1 MPDNSSPS
9 LEYQVYDP
17 ERQEIRVVVIQP
29 PKRLYWLHALLF
41 LATVFTTLC
50 IGARMQFNFNHN
62 LPLFS
67 SEFSQDVDYWPW
79 GWVLQDLHRLAL
91 GIPFSATLLA
101 ILGAHEMGH
110 FLTAVRR
117 RTFATLPFFIP
128 APTLIGTLGAFIRI
142 RSPIRSRSDL
152 FDVGV
157 AGPIAGFIVAIPL
170 LFLGLMLSQPLTA
183 QSSQSDI
190 AFGLPLI
197 FTLAHSILAAS
208 GNLLAGRFGLNDI
221 YLHPVAI
228 AAWFGVFATALNLLP
243 GGQLDGGH
251 IIFAVRPQWH
261 RPVSMLAIVVLLVL
275 SWYFWAGW
283 LLWAVVLRMTGARHP
298 DVPLSPPMNQK
309 RKWVAAL
316 SLLMLILSMTP
327 TAIRERDDETQQL
340 RKGSLKNVLENLRQ
354 HRMQNRQ
361 QSSPPQNR

>member
-1 MPDNSSPS
+1 MPDNSSSS
-9 LEYQVYDP
+9 LEYQIYDP

-29 PKRLYWLHALLF
+29 PKRRYWLHALLF
-41 LATVFTTLC
+41 LATIFTTLC
-50 IGARMQFNFNHN
+50 IGARMQYNFNYN

-67 SEFSQDVDYWPW
+67 TDTDYWPW
-79 GWVLQDLHRLAL
+79 VWVLEDMRRLAL
-91 GIPFSATLLA
+91 GIPFSFTLLA

-110 FLTAVRR
+110 FVTAVRR
-117 RTFATLPFFIP
+117 RIFATLPFFIP

-170 LFLGLMLSQPLTA
+170 LFVGLMLSRPLTT

-197 FTLAHSILAAS
+197 FTMAHSILAAS
-208 GNLLAGRFGLNDI
+208 GNLLAGHFALNDI

-261 RPVSMLAIVVLLVL
+261 RPVSMLAIVVLLLL

-298 DVPLSPPMNQK
+298 DVPPAPPMNQK
-309 RKWVAAL
+309 RKWVAVMA
-316 SLLMLILSMTP
+316 LLMLILSLTP

-340 RKGSLKNVLENLRQ
+340 RKSSLKNVLESVRK
-354 HRMQNRQ
+354 HRMQNQ
-361 QSSPPQNR
+361 QHSAPPETR

>member
-1 MPDNSSPS
+1 
-9 LEYQVYDP
+9 
-17 ERQEIRVVVIQP
+17 
-29 PKRLYWLHALLF
+29 
-41 LATVFTTLC
+41 
-50 IGARMQFNFNHN
+50 MQFNFNHN

-67 SEFSQDVDYWPW
+67 TDTDYWPW

-110 FLTAVRR
+110 FITAVRR
-117 RTFATLPFFIP
+117 HIVATLPFFIP

-157 AGPIAGFIVAIPL
+157 AGPIAGFIVAVPL

-190 AFGLPLI
+190 AFALPLI
-197 FTLAHSILAAS
+197 FTLAHSLLATS
-208 GNLLAGRFGLNDI
+208 GNLLAGHFALSHI

-251 IIFAVRPQWH
+251 IIFAVLPQWH
-261 RPVSMLAIVVLLVL
+261 RRVSMVAIAVLLVL

-298 DVPLSPPMNQK
+298 DVPVMPPMNQK
-309 RKWVAAL
+309 RKWVATL
-316 SLLMLILSMTP
+316 GLVMLIVSITP

-340 RKGSLKNVLENLRQ
+340 RRSSLKNVLESVRQ
-354 HRMQNRQ
+354 HRMQNQQ
-361 QSSPPQNR
+361 QSAPPQTR